1 MLYVESMVASLERGD
16 RRDSKPQVARPGM
29 EAEAFANHQLTE
41 ACIVVIDEATAGLAL
56 AKRAIT
62 AYLES
67 NGEKL
72 HLANVPFS
80 LQAVRGGLRFL
91 EQERAAELIGAC
103 ADFIQK
109 HMLESNQMPRAAARD
124 ACRRPDQPRVLPRGR
139 RDPAA
144 RRFAGQRARSRQRER
159 ARAWHAG
166 RRLMSLRWQ
175 AALLDPRWRGLGSG
189 ALPATV
195 PGRRQRCSVSADW
208 LKRLELPLLSE
219 QGWVISMAS
228 RSFFELDV
236 PADVPARWQGLR
248 QFMQQVDP
256 TCFACSATPRRS
268 APGQPAPLCGSCG
281 SPMHARAGERAMYCP
296 ACGVQHYPRLSPS
309 MIVLVTRGDEL
320 LLARSPRFAPG
331 VYSTLAGYVE
341 PGESVEQCVAR
352 EVREEVGVDIHPPQY
367 IASQGWPFPHS
378 LMLGFH
384 AEYAGGEIVP
394 QPEEIEDARWFHID
408 NLPALPA
415 RQSIARYLIELY
427 LARRLGRPEPVL
439 PG

>member
-1 MLYVESMVASLERGD
+1 MLYVESMVASTERGD

-159 ARAWHAG
+159 ARAGHAG

-195 PGRRQRCSVSADW
+195 LVDDSGVLFPRDW

-219 QGWVISMAS
+219 QGLGHFDGEPV
-228 RSFFELDV
+228 FLFELDV
-236 PADVPARWQGLR
+236 PADVPVRAGRGCVSSCSRLIR
-248 QFMQQVDP
+248 

-268 APGQPAPLCGSCG
+268 APGSASTASAVAAVRRC
-281 SPMHARAGERAMYCP
+281 
-296 ACGVQHYPRLSPS
+296 
-309 MIVLVTRGDEL
+309 TR
-320 LLARSPRFAPG
+320 
-331 VYSTLAGYVE
+331 
-341 PGESVEQCVAR
+341 
-352 EVREEVGVDIHPPQY
+352 
-367 IASQGWPFPHS
+367 
-378 LMLGFH
+378 
-384 AEYAGGEIVP
+384 
-394 QPEEIEDARWFHID
+394 
-408 NLPALPA
+408 
-415 RQSIARYLIELY
+415 
-427 LARRLGRPEPVL
+427 EPVSA
-439 PG
+439 PCTVQPVVFSTIRGFRPA